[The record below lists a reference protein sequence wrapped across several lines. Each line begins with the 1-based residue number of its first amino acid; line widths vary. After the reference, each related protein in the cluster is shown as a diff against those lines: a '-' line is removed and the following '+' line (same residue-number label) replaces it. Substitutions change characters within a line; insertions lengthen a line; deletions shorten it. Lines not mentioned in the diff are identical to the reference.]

1 MIHGISERAWIQ
13 YLDKQVE
20 ASERERIEAHLAG
33 CGECREFCKRMA
45 RTDELLHRLADEQA
59 ERFPLQNEQLHINLA
74 KVLARVL
81 DAEAREGA
89 LSRPAITQRMKY
101 LEEILAAMC
110 GEWTAVNALRV
121 AANSSLAGAHEQVT
135 QDNWM
140 SFLKRL
146 TSITSVFCGDAGAR
160 LLWEYGN
167 V

>member
-1 MIHGISERAWIQ
+1 MIHGISEQAWIQ
-13 YLDKQVE
+13 YLDKQLEV
-20 ASERERIEAHLAG
+20 SERERIEAHLAD
-33 CGECREFCKRMA
+33 CAECREFCKRMA
-45 RTDELLHRLADEQA
+45 RTDEFLHRLADEHA

-89 LSRPAITQRMKY
+89 LSRPAIAQRMKY

-121 AANSSLAGAHEQVT
+121 AATSSLAGAHEHVT

-140 SFLKRL
+140 SFLKKL
-146 TSITSVFCGDAGAR
+146 TSIASVFCGDAGAR